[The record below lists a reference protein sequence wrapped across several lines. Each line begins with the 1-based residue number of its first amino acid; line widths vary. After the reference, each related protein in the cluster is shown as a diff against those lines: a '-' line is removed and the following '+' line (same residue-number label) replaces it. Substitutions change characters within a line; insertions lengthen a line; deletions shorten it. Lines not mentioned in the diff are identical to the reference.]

1 MEGATSAL
9 RFRDY
14 LADRALFLVVYVCG
28 VSLALLTVWL
38 EPAASGVRIKGGT
51 LAYAMVLSVVL
62 LFAALVFDYRR
73 KAPFLYQIGRAVESD
88 GSIEDV
94 VSITDP
100 VSRQEQEL
108 TRILHSLCRKYQG
121 ELACSRRNNEFR
133 QHLSDR
139 WVHYMKTPVSV
150 IELLIRQGEEIT
162 GVEAAKGLLGSIGEE
177 NQRLAERL
185 GLFLN
190 SVRLDRFEED
200 LRIETVAILQL
211 SRDVLN
217 SHKKE
222 LIRYSIFP
230 RIECEDAEVWVP
242 TDRKWMKFVIDQIVS
257 NAIEYTRVK
266 RPDKDAGSLV
276 ASDETTWGAIDRPS
290 RNLVVTSENKGDTC
304 ILSIKDQ
311 GVGIPPEDIP
321 RVFDPFFTG
330 FNGRLVPES
339 TGMGLYLARRVI
351 GRLGHRISIE
361 SKVGEGTTVTVT
373 FLLDSVTEGV
383 MERSKG

>member
-1 MEGATSAL
+1 M

-14 LADRALFLVVYVCG
+14 LADRALFLTVYVCG

-38 EPAASGVRIKGGT
+38 EPAASGVRIKGST

-62 LFAALVFDYRR
+62 LFASLVFDYRR
-73 KAPFLYQIGRAVESD
+73 KALFLHQAGRALASGGLV
-88 GSIEDV
+88 GDV

-100 VSRQEQEL
+100 VSKEEQMF
-108 TRILHSLCRKYQG
+108 TRILHSLCRKYED
-121 ELACSRRNNEFR
+121 ELACSRRNDEFR

-150 IELLIRQGEEIT
+150 IELLVQQGEEIT
-162 GVEAAKGLLGSIGEE
+162 GVEAAKNLLGSIGEE
-177 NQRLAERL
+177 NRRLAERL

-230 RIECEDAEVWVP
+230 RIECEDTEVWVP
-242 TDRKWMKFVIDQIVS
+242 TDKKWMKFVIDQIVS
-257 NAIEYTRVK
+257 NAIKYTRVK
-266 RPDKDAGSLV
+266 QADENAGGLV
-276 ASDETTWGAIDRPS
+276 VSGNEMPAAMDRPS
-290 RNLVVTSENKGDTC
+290 RNLVITAENKGDIC
-304 ILSIKDQ
+304 VLAIQDQ
-311 GVGIPPEDIP
+311 GVGVPPEDIP
-321 RVFDPFFTG
+321 RVFAPFFTG
-330 FNGRLVPES
+330 SNGRLVPES

-351 GRLGHRISIE
+351 GRLGHRISLE
-361 SKVGEGTTVTVT
+361 SKVAEGTTVTVT
-373 FLLDSVTEGV
+373 FRLDSVAEGV
-383 MERSKG
+383 MERPKG